1 MQSEPYI
8 FVMQQPLARDKAGQ
22 PLIIASI
29 AAPLRLP
36 SCVSSLYSCISQ
48 TPFLYILTMA
58 ASDDLAESQ
67 MDKKTLAPVQDNA
80 TRFTVAPLYKR
91 IVQIAMFLTVFW
103 VSNNVGYE
111 GLDQRTHDGIAQLT
125 AILDQFEELNTICNY
140 CCRQTQYY

>member
-1 MQSEPYI
+1 
-8 FVMQQPLARDKAGQ
+8 
-22 PLIIASI
+22 
-29 AAPLRLP
+29 
-36 SCVSSLYSCISQ
+36 
-48 TPFLYILTMA
+48 MA